1 MSKPMT
7 DERLAHW
14 DNMIEVFQELS
25 VEAGRCAYECVT
37 EIRSL
42 REEAMRP
49 EVRKFAK
56 AMEAVLEENDYKGGW
71 EEETIDYLYEKLQEE
86 IKEVYLEAR
95 KFDYFGG
102 MPDEIKGDTADLCHE
117 LVDVANVCMMLRA
130 RLEETK

>member
-1 MSKPMT
+1 MSEPMT
-7 DERLAHW
+7 DENAVEILEKLATW
-14 DNMIEVFQELS
+14 ADELDVS
-25 VEAGRCAYECVT
+25 AITVVLAKLAGHKG
-37 EIRSL
+37 
-42 REEAMRP
+42 AMRP

-56 AMEAVLEENDYKGGW
+56 AMEAVLEENDYNGGW

-102 MPDEIKGDTADLCHE
+102 MPDEIKGDTADLCRE